1 MLKNRSLT
9 VLKRS
14 LTVLKRILRILPICA
29 HLATIA
35 ATLLLFYQV
44 FINPQIDKLSG
55 SVSKID
61 ESLNRL
67 IPERLPGADPFA
79 LKQGNAVKLAIPS
92 GDTKYFTMGQ
102 LDALNSF
109 AYARIDDAYR
119 QLDDEY
125 RQLDDEY
132 RQLHVGKKIEFGPI
146 NAACTVQ
153 LVSIDDDRAE
163 AIFSFN
169 C

>member
-1 MLKNRSLT
+1 MRVCANLVKSLFKIAFT
-9 VLKRS
+9 V
-14 LTVLKRILRILPICA
+14 
-29 HLATIA
+29 
-35 ATLLLFYQV
+35 LLFYQF
-44 FINPQIDKLSG
+44 FISPQIDKLSG

-61 ESLNRL
+61 KSLNRL

-79 LKQGNAVKLAIPS
+79 LKKGNAVKLAIPG

-102 LDALNSF
+102 LDALHSF
-109 AYARIDDAYR
+109 AYARIDDEYP
-119 QLDDEY
+119 QLN
-125 RQLDDEY
+125 DEY

-146 NAACTVQ
+146 DAACTVQ